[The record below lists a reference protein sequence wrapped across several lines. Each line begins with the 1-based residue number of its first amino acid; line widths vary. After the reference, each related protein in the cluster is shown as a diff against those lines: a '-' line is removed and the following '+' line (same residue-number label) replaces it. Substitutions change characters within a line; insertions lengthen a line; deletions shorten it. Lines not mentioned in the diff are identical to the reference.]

1 MYKRQKETILVKA
14 INTSANTKHINPNCQ
29 FVINKIPSDVATPC
43 DLNNNG
49 ILDMVLLCTDKP
61 TTAGRAY
68 RWYYVAYDLK
78 PCLLYTSSQYI
89 CPILPNPIKPTFIFM
104 VGEY

>member
-1 MYKRQKETILVKA
+1 MKMDTIQKNHLFLSI
-14 INTSANTKHINPNCQ
+14 SAEGWENSGGDI
-29 FVINKIPSDVATPC
+29 ALC

-78 PCLLYTSSQYI
+78 PDGHYNSLSSLNTVI
-89 CPILPNPIKPTFIFM
+89 RTRIFLRWSR
-104 VGEY
+104 Y